1 MIDDYVVFTVVV
13 VVVVL
18 VFFIDVAAA
27 EFDVVISADSV
38 VVAFHLLVVF
48 VLFEVATVASDF
60 ENGNSSF
67 ALAWYFLE
75 IFSDYFSDLMMLL
88 NLLFVGYL

>member
-1 MIDDYVVFTVVV
+1 MFLIDDYVVFTVA

-67 ALAWYFLE
+67 ALAWYF
-75 IFSDYFSDLMMLL
+75 
-88 NLLFVGYL
+88 